1 MHELSI
7 TLFMASIS
15 NYIYEIIKTW
25 LYRIEILLI
34 EKKRLVISMIK
45 FILIYYFIINK
56 IMKICNITI
65 LFNDNINSFCYLTV
79 LSIHVTVKH

>member
-1 MHELSI
+1 
-7 TLFMASIS
+7 
-15 NYIYEIIKTW
+15 
-25 LYRIEILLI
+25 
-34 EKKRLVISMIK
+34 MIK

>member
-25 LYRIEILLI
+25 LYRLEILLI
-34 EKKRLVISMIK
+34 EKKK
-45 FILIYYFIINK
+45 
-56 IMKICNITI
+56 
-65 LFNDNINSFCYLTV
+65 D
-79 LSIHVTVKH
+79 